1 MADPQAECAHPK
13 QPTIF
18 QKKQRVLMGD
28 TGKEKLPRNY
38 KNIGL
43 GFKMPKEVTEGPC
56 IDKKCPLSADV
67 SIRGWILPGVVTG
80 MKTPKTAVIH

>member
-1 MADPQAECAHPK
+1 MVDPQAECAHPK

-18 QKKQRVLMGD
+18 QEKKGVLMGD
-28 TGKEKLPRNY
+28 TGKEKLPQNY

-43 GFKMPKEVTEGPC
+43 GFKMPKEATEGPC

-67 SIRGWILPGVVTG
+67 SI
-80 MKTPKTAVIH
+80 